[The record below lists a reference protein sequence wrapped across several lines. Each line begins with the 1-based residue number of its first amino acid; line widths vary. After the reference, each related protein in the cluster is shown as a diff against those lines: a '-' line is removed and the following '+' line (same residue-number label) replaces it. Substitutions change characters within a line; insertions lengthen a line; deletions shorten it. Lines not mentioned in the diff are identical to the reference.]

1 VTEQSR
7 TVVKIFDH
15 QYRIGSASADAGAIQ
30 QAADFLDERMRQIAG
45 NVKKRVPLEVA
56 ILAAMEIADEVLRFR
71 NRREQLLSEADE
83 RVSRFTRKLEDGTA
97 GSDDPPAPRF

>member
-1 VTEQSR
+1 MTEQSR

-15 QYRIGSASADAGAIQ
+15 QYRIGSASADAGAIE
-30 QAADFLDERMRQIAG
+30 QAAAFLDERMRRIAG
-45 NVKKRVPLEVA
+45 NMKRRVPLEVA

-71 NRREQLLSEADE
+71 DRREQLLSEADE
-83 RVSRFTRKLEDGTA
+83 RISRFTRELEDKTA

>member
-1 VTEQSR
+1 MTEQSR

-15 QYRIGSASADAGAIQ
+15 QYRIGSASADAGAIE
-30 QAADFLDERMRQIAG
+30 QAAAFLDERMRQIAG

-83 RVSRFTRKLEDGTA
+83 RISRFTRELEDKTA
-97 GSDDPPAPRF
+97 DSDDPPGPRF

>member
-1 VTEQSR
+1 MTEQSR

-15 QYRIGSASADAGAIQ
+15 QYRIGSASTDAGAIE
-30 QAADFLDERMRQIAG
+30 QAATFLDERMRQIAG
-45 NVKKRVPLEVA
+45 NVKRRVPLEVA

-83 RVSRFTRKLEDGTA
+83 RINRFTRKLEDRTA

>member
-1 VTEQSR
+1 MTEQST
-7 TVVKIFDH
+7 TVVKISDH

-30 QAADFLDERMRQIAG
+30 QAAAFLDERMRQIAG

-71 NRREQLLSEADE
+71 NRREQLLCEADE